1 MKKIILSVAVLMSA
15 MINNTFAQNKTI
27 EEAASYEKRKL
38 KVEEVNFVSSYYG
51 QDGNNSAVTGGIG
64 TEKLT
69 DFANSIDLKLTKY
82 DWKNRQHTFNIDL
95 NVDFY
100 TSASSDKIDPLTV
113 SSASSRDTHF
123 YPTISWSMKNDV
135 NRTTKGLSVSYS
147 TEYDYKSYGFNL
159 NFAKASKD
167 NNREFSMKGGA
178 FFDTWSIIL
187 PQELRPNNYGSGA
200 HGDRDPIDHRPRNS
214 YNLAFSLSQ
223 IINKRLQV
231 LVTAEP
237 AYQEGLLS
245 TPFHR
250 IYFKD
255 GSESVERLPGSRM
268 KLPIGMRLS
277 YFLGDRTI
285 IRAFYRYYL
294 DDWGMKANTV
304 NLEGT
309 VKLSPY
315 VSISPF
321 YRFNHQTAV
330 KYFNPYGVNDINS
343 AYYTSDYDISGFNS
357 TFIGSGVR
365 FVPPSGVLGIK
376 EWNSLEL
383 RYGHYTRTT
392 GMASNIVTMLV
403 KFK

>member
-1 MKKIILSVAVLMSA
+1 MKKIILSVAVLMTA
-15 MINNTFAQNKTI
+15 MLNNTFGQDKTT
-27 EEAASYEKRKL
+27 EETSSYEKRKL

-51 QDGNNSAVTGGIG
+51 QEGNNSAVTGGIG
-64 TEKLT
+64 TEKLR

-82 DWKNRQHTFNIDL
+82 DSKNRLHTVNIDL

-100 TSASSDKIDPLTV
+100 TSASSDNIDPLTV
-113 SSASSRDTHF
+113 SSASRKDTHF

-159 NFAKASKD
+159 SFAKASKD
-167 NNREFSMKGGA
+167 NNREFSVKGGA

-187 PQELRPNNYGSGA
+187 PPELRPNNYGSGA
-200 HGDRDPIDHRPRNS
+200 HGDRDPIDYRPRNS

-268 KLPIGMRLS
+268 KLPVGMRLS

-285 IRAFYRYYL
+285 LRAFYRYYM
-294 DDWGMKANTV
+294 DDWGMKANTM
-304 NLEGT
+304 NLEAT
-309 VKLSPY
+309 VKLNPY
-315 VSISPF
+315 VSLSPF
-321 YRFNHQTAV
+321 YRYNTQTAV
-330 KYFNPYGVNDINS
+330 KYFNPYGKNDINS

-365 FVPPSGVLGIK
+365 FVPANGILGIK

-392 GMASNIVTMLV
+392 GMTSNIVTMLV